1 MKDAHTMFF
10 DRFAEKISEDK
21 VSIYK
26 LTFKSIVT
34 ALDNGIQVEEITAY
48 LREHCEG
55 SIPENVLLTLQEWER
70 ESKRVKIRTV
80 TIVETDDKFLMEELK
95 SYKSINSKIKNELPY
110 VFEIGSNDVN
120 KVKREI
126 EKKNHFCLL
135 E

>member
-1 MKDAHTMFF
+1 MGK
-10 DRFAEKISEDK
+10 
-21 VSIYK
+21 
-26 LTFKSIVT
+26 
-34 ALDNGIQVEEITAY
+34 
-48 LREHCEG
+48 
-55 SIPENVLLTLQEWER
+55 